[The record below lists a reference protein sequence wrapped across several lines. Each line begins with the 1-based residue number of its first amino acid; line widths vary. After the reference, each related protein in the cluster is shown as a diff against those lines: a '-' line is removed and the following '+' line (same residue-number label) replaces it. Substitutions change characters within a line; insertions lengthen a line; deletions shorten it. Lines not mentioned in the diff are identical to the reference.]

1 MRICGNVTY
10 QLKGQNI
17 FRIVTAIGSNIEAKF
32 WERKN
37 IFPAKIFNI
46 SDDPPTAQCSSS
58 WFGVKDSSIDNASVS
73 SIFAAI
79 LRILCSSCL
88 NIATIL
94 LEFCNHIHSAIVWTL
109 VFPFQCFCQS
119 STFVISKQEDSI
131 FYAALVKINQLLKLY
146 CWSFLY
152 C

>member
-1 MRICGNVTY
+1 LRICGNVTY

-17 FRIVTAIGSNIEAKF
+17 FRIVTAIGSNVEAKF
-32 WERKN
+32 WETN
-37 IFPAKIFNI
+37 IFPASSKIFNI
-46 SDDPPTAQCSSS
+46 SDPPTSQCSSS

-131 FYAALVKINQLLKLY
+131 FYAA
-146 CWSFLY
+146 
-152 C
+152 